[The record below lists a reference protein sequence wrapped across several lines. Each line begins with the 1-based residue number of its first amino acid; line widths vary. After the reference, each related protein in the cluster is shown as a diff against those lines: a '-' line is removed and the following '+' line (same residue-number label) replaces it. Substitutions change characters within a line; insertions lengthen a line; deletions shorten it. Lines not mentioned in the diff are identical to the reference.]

1 MQLTDFLQS
10 PLALMLLTPPLL
22 VVLLALGRLLKR
34 RGGVRLG
41 VSYQLFSLALAC
53 FVPACFLSPEPW
65 LFDALA
71 TVVILLGVSFLLAL
85 LRRFV
90 WEYYFRELHHTPVP
104 KHVQEVVALAAYL
117 IAILAVLTFIYDVR
131 IPGLVA
137 GSGIVAVILGL
148 ALQDTLGN
156 IFAGF
161 ALHFGKPF
169 KPGDW
174 LMIDQRH
181 AEVMEINWRSTRLR
195 TNDNTYFDIPNNQIN
210 KQVIINLSYPD
221 RAHAMRLSIRVD
233 GQTAPSEVK
242 DALLHAARQ
251 APGVLGHPA
260 PKVFLSALGDSAL
273 TYDIKFWLEDHALY
287 NDITDAI
294 RSNVWYELRR
304 LSIPFPMRLIHFE
317 KARPA
322 GDRTRTHLSELLRRQ
337 PIFQSLEEAERERLV
352 EGSHSLRFGRGELI
366 IEQGAS
372 GDSMFVLLRGEA
384 TVSIQSNGQS
394 SRVAG
399 LRGGDCFGE
408 MSLLTGA
415 PRSAT
420 VIAQT
425 DCDVLEIQKSL
436 LAEFLQTRPELSRTL
451 SELLARRQM
460 ETDGWIA
467 EKHRA
472 GQPALTDRQRQCAE
486 GFLAKI
492 THFFEL

>member
-1 MQLTDFLQS
+1 
-10 PLALMLLTPPLL
+10 
-22 VVLLALGRLLKR
+22 
-34 RGGVRLG
+34 
-41 VSYQLFSLALAC
+41 
-53 FVPACFLSPEPW
+53 
-65 LFDALA
+65 
-71 TVVILLGVSFLLAL
+71 
-85 LRRFV
+85 
-90 WEYYFRELHHTPVP
+90 
-104 KHVQEVVALAAYL
+104 
-117 IAILAVLTFIYDVR
+117 
-131 IPGLVA
+131 
-137 GSGIVAVILGL
+137 
-148 ALQDTLGN
+148 
-156 IFAGF
+156 
-161 ALHFGKPF
+161 
-169 KPGDW
+169 
-174 LMIDQRH
+174 
-181 AEVMEINWRSTRLR
+181 
-195 TNDNTYFDIPNNQIN
+195 
-210 KQVIINLSYPD
+210 
-221 RAHAMRLSIRVD
+221 
-233 GQTAPSEVK
+233 
-242 DALLHAARQ
+242 
-251 APGVLGHPA
+251 
-260 PKVFLSALGDSAL
+260 
-273 TYDIKFWLEDHALY
+273 
-287 NDITDAI
+287 
-294 RSNVWYELRR
+294 
-304 LSIPFPMRLIHFE
+304 MRLIHFE